1 MVNIAQLMSQEI
13 AEVVAKVRLSIVQI
27 TNRQD
32 SLGAGTVWHSDGLI
46 ITNAHVVR
54 DERPRVVLA
63 DGRAFQA
70 NILAFDRENDIAALA
85 IPVQNLT
92 PMTIGD
98 SNQVR
103 AGHWVIGL
111 GHPYGVQDTATA
123 GVVIGQGVD
132 LPETATG
139 REWIALSLRLRP
151 GHSGGPLVNSMG
163 EMVGI
168 NTLIIGPE
176 VGFAVPTQTVK
187 VFLMQNGISLNT
199 AALAA
204 D

>member
-1 MVNIAQLMSQEI
+1 MVNIAQLMSQDI
-13 AEVVAKVRLSIVQI
+13 AALVAKVRPAIVQV
-27 TNRQD
+27 TGKRD
-32 SLGAGTVWHSDGLI
+32 SLGAGTVWHSNGLI

-54 DERPRVVLA
+54 DEQPRIVLA

-70 NILAFDRENDIAALA
+70 NILAFDRENDIAALS
-85 IPVQNLT
+85 IPVQDFT
-92 PMTIGD
+92 AITIGD

-123 GVVIGQGVD
+123 GVVIGQGID

-151 GHSGGPLVNSMG
+151 GHSGGPLINSLG

-168 NTLIIGPE
+168 NTLITGPE

-187 VFLMQNGISLNT
+187 AFLMQNGIHLDT
-199 AALAA
+199 VALAA